1 MNNELYQ
8 NKCLNHL
15 VNFHGLKTELNRGDV
30 NKLTDITG
38 KFMVQI

>member
-15 VNFHGLKTELNRGDV
+15 LDFNGLKIELNRGDV
-30 NKLTDITG
+30 SKLH
-38 KFMVQI
+38 

>member
-30 NKLTDITG
+30 NKLH
-38 KFMVQI
+38 

>member
-15 VNFHGLKTELNRGDV
+15 LDFNGLKVELNRGDAS
-30 NKLTDITG
+30 KLH
-38 KFMVQI
+38 